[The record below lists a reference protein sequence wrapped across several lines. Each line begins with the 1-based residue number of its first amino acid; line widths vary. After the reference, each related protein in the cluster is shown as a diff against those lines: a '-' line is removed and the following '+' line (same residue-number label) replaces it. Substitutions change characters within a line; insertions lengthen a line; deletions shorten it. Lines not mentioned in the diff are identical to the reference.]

1 MTPRQIALSR
11 HAPCDY
17 ALTDTQA
24 ETLQGASLIPV
35 DLRRKLLRR
44 LRRDELV
51 ELFAQFIGL
60 ANSVVANNREMIELA
75 GIISGELHPERAH
88 EINLPTI
95 FGALSGVK
103 AANLVPAEA
112 KTCGGCAYRLG
123 TPANQSPVT
132 TSDVD
137 WQRGAGDDF
146 WCHED
151 MNADGSPNRKCIGHL
166 LAMKAEGPPT

>member
-1 MTPRQIALSR
+1 MSQRP
-11 HAPCDY
+11 APCDY
-17 ALTDTQA
+17 TLTDSQA
-24 ETLQGASLIPV
+24 EALQAAVLLPV
-35 DLRRKLLRR
+35 DLRRTLLRR
-44 LRRDELV
+44 LKKDELI

-60 ANSVVANNREMIELA
+60 SNSVVFNNREMIEVA

-95 FGALSGVK
+95 FGALSGAK

-132 TSDVD
+132 TCDID
-137 WQRGAGDDF
+137 WQRADGDDF

-151 MNADGSPNRKCIGHL
+151 MNADDSPSRKCIGHL
-166 LAMKAEGPPT
+166 LAMKIEGRAT